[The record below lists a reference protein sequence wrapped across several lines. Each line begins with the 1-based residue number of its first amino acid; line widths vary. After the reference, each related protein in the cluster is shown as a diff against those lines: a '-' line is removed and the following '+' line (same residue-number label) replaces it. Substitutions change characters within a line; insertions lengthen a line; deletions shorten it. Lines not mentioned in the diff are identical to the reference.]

1 MSQPARIPDRIFN
14 ALVDGR
20 LSPRVERETRA
31 ALETDPQGSERAAT
45 WQRQSEA
52 LHAALEPI
60 AREPLPLPMMLKFRN
75 KAAPAWHRDATLWLY
90 LATFA
95 AGLAVGVALDYL
107 MPAIRV
113 LIGV

>member
-1 MSQPARIPDRIFN
+1 MSEPARIPDRIFN
-14 ALVDGR
+14 ALIDGR

-31 ALETDPQGSERAAT
+31 ALETDPQGQERAAT

-60 AREPLPLPMMLKFRN
+60 AREPLPLPIMLKFGQ
-75 KAAPAWHRDATLWLY
+75 KAAPAWHRDTTLWLFI
-90 LATFA
+90 ATFA
-95 AGLAVGVALDYL
+95 AGLAVGAALDYF
-107 MPAIRV
+107 MPTIRV

>member
-1 MSQPARIPDRIFN
+1 MSEPARIPDRLFN

-20 LSPRVERETRA
+20 LSPRVERETRE
-31 ALETDPQGSERAAT
+31 ALEKDPQGSERAST

-52 LHAALEPI
+52 LHAALAPI
-60 AREPLPLPMMLKFRN
+60 AREPLPLSMMLKLRDE
-75 KAAPAWHRDATLWLY
+75 KPAPWHHDTTLWLY

-95 AGLAVGVALDYL
+95 AGLAVGLALDYA
-107 MPAIRV
+107 MPTIRA